1 MSDKSGSAR
10 IILSGV
16 EALVRLLVL
25 RHELDQRGGLTT
37 GTMVSGYPGSPLGGF
52 DLILESQKAA
62 LEEHRI
68 LHRPGVN
75 EELAAAAVWGSQMGK
90 AVAYEGLD
98 GVAGVWYGKTP
109 GLDRSGDVLRHANAM
124 GAGPNGGYVLFC
136 ADDPTAKSST
146 FACESQYT
154 FEDACIPVFYPG
166 DQQEVIDLGVH
177 AFRMSRFAGPMVGFK
192 IVTTVADGTGSVDL
206 DPARFPASVL
216 PEILIGGEPWKH
228 EPLGTIGPHQV
239 PDQELLVV
247 HNRLEAAKAYA
258 RANGLDRIVG
268 AGPGARIGLICA
280 GKSYYDVV
288 QAFADLGLAPCD
300 LDSVGVRIL
309 KLAMTWPL
317 VDETVREFA
326 ASADELL
333 VIEEKR
339 PFVET
344 QLRAILHEAG
354 MTTRVLGKRDRDGKP
369 LVSTVGELNS
379 DAVIAVLIRAVPDLA
394 GRRAEPVK
402 ARPMALQIPPRPP
415 SFCSG
420 CPHNRSTV
428 VPEGGLAGGGVGCH
442 GIFYFE
448 ARQRGVHKMPPPP
461 MGAEGVP
468 WIGLS
473 PWVAEPHLIQNLGD
487 GTLSHSGSLA
497 IRAAVAANV
506 NMTFKILYNA
516 AVAMTGGQEV
526 TGLLDVPAMTRALEA
541 EGVRKIAVC
550 AAEPDRYGAQAR
562 WAPGV
567 EVHPRDDLP
576 QVQEALRKVPG
587 VTVIIYD
594 QRCATEARRLRKR
607 GLLETPPARVAINPA
622 VCEGCGDCVTKSN
635 CSSVQPLFT
644 EFGEKKRIDDLTCN
658 RDYSCLDGDCPSFV
672 TITPKG
678 GQAAPKPEVRPG
690 PPKGELPMPAAAP
703 VEGQFGSYFT
713 GIGGT
718 GVVTANRTL
727 ATAAEA
733 AGFTVIGMDQTGLSQ
748 KGGAVVSH
756 LRLAANRD
764 ALGSATIGSAGADL
778 YLSGDIFQAAGPL
791 HLERIKPGRT
801 VAVIE
806 SDVTPTAAMLQAGLP
821 PPDQEGLR
829 GAVRERIGG
838 GKLAFVASKHIADVA
853 FGDAVLANMVLLG
866 AAFQLGGL
874 PFGLADIETVFQ
886 SQGKAGARNRTAFLW
901 GRWAVHDPVA
911 VEAALTGETGSK
923 PADPF
928 EPSAAAADAAAKLIQ
943 DYRLPADLA
952 GLATR
957 RAAQIIDYQNAKLAR
972 RFLDLV
978 ARAAADDSA
987 ERNWALT
994 RAVIAGWH
1002 KLLTYKDEY
1011 EVARLHAATD
1021 YDAVARAL
1029 GVGGDYGLH
1038 YHLHP
1043 TWLRRMGAKK
1053 KVRFGGWFGTVFG
1066 ALRHMKRLRG
1076 TPFDFFGSDAER
1088 RLERAIA
1095 DEYEAKIG
1103 EGLGGL
1109 DYDRLV
1115 ELAASPAMVKG
1126 YGPVKERN
1134 IARWRERTAELVSR
1148 CPVEAVPA

>member
-25 RHELDQRGGLTT
+25 RRELDMRDGLDT

-52 DLILESQKAA
+52 DLILENQKAA
-62 LEEHRI
+62 LAEQRI

-75 EELAAAAVWGSQMGK
+75 EELAAATVWGSQMGK
-90 AVAYEGLD
+90 AVAYAGID
-98 GVAGVWYGKTP
+98 GVAGAWYGKTP

-154 FEDACIPVFYPG
+154 FEDACIPVLYPG
-166 DQQEVIDLGVH
+166 DQQEAIDLGIH
-177 AFRMSRFAGPMVGFK
+177 AFRMSRFAGPLVGMK
-192 IVTTVADGTGSVDL
+192 IVTTVADGTGSIDL
-206 DPARFPASVL
+206 DPARFPPSLL
-216 PEILIGGEPWKH
+216 PEVEIDGQPWTH

-239 PDQELLVV
+239 PNQELLVV
-247 HNRLEAAKAYA
+247 RNRLEAAKAYV

-280 GKSYYDVV
+280 GKTYYDLI
-288 QAFADLGLAPCD
+288 QAFADLGIAPCD
-300 LDSVGVRIL
+300 LEGVGVRIL

-317 VDETVREFA
+317 VDATALEFA
-326 ASADELL
+326 GSVDELL

-354 MTTRVLGKRDRDGKP
+354 MRTRVMGKRDRDGTP
-369 LVSTVGELNS
+369 LVSQVGELGS
-379 DAVIAVLIRAVPDLA
+379 DAVLAVLTRVLPDLA
-394 GRRAEPVK
+394 QRRGEPVK
-402 ARPMALQIPPRPP
+402 TRSTALAIPPRPP

-420 CPHNRSTV
+420 CPHNRSTI
-428 VPEGGLAGGGVGCH
+428 VPEGSLAGGGVGCH

-448 ARQRGVHKMPPPP
+448 ARQRGIQKMPPPP

-541 EGVRKIAVC
+541 EGVKKVVVC
-550 AAEPDRYGAQAR
+550 AAEPDRYGSRAR

-576 QVQEALRKVPG
+576 EVQEALRELPG

-607 GLLETPPARVAINPA
+607 GLLETPPARVAINLA
-622 VCEGCGDCVTKSN
+622 VCEGCGDCLTKSN
-635 CSSVQPLFT
+635 CSSVQPRFT

-658 RDYSCLDGDCPSFV
+658 RDYTCIEGDCPSFV
-672 TITPKG
+672 MITPKG
-678 GQAAPKPEVRPG
+678 DAQVAPKPSARPSL
-690 PPKGELPMPAAAP
+690 PKGDLPMPATAP
-703 VEGQFGSYFT
+703 VDGQFGIYFT

-727 ATAAEA
+727 ANTAEA
-733 AGFTVIGMDQTGLSQ
+733 AGFTVVGMDQTGLSQ

-756 LRLAANRD
+756 LRMAATRD
-764 ALGSATIGSAGADL
+764 ALGSATIGSGGADL

-791 HLERIKPGRT
+791 HLDRLKLGRS

-806 SDVTPTAAMLQAGLP
+806 SDVTPTAAMLQADIA
-821 PPDQEGLR
+821 PPDQRALR
-829 GAVRERIGG
+829 DAVRERAGDG
-838 GKLAFVASKHIADVA
+838 RVAFIASKHIADVA
-853 FGDAVLANMVLLG
+853 FGDAVVANMVLLG

-874 PFGLADIETVFQ
+874 PFGLADIEKTFDG
-886 SQGKAGARNRTAFLW
+886 QGKPGVKNRVAFSW
-901 GRWAVHDPVA
+901 GRWAVHDPAA
-911 VEAALTGETGSK
+911 VEAALAGPAGSAA
-923 PADPF
+923 ADPF
-928 EPSAAAADAAAKLIQ
+928 EPSDAAVDTAAKLIGEH
-943 DYRLPADLA
+943 DLPTALGELIA
-952 GLATR
+952 R

-978 ARAAADDSA
+978 ERAAARDLA
-987 ERNWALT
+987 ERDWALT

-1021 YDAVARAL
+1021 YDAVSRDL
-1029 GVGGDYGLH
+1029 GIGGDYELR
-1038 YHLHP
+1038 YMLHP
-1043 TWLRRMGAKK
+1043 TWARRMGAKK
-1053 KVRFGGWFGTVFG
+1053 KLSFGKSFGLVFG
-1066 ALRHMKRLRG
+1066 ALRHMKGLRG
-1076 TPFDFFGSDAER
+1076 TPFDLFGWDAER

-1095 DEYEAKIG
+1095 DDYEKMIG
-1103 EGLGGL
+1103 ASLGAM

-1115 ELAASPAMVKG
+1115 ELAASPALVKG
-1126 YGPVKERN
+1126 YGPVKLRN
-1134 IARWRERTAELVSR
+1134 IARWRERTAELIGG
-1148 CPVEAVPA
+1148 